1 MKIINIV
8 AGGPRELIPDLSEY
22 TDGDTTWIGVD
33 KGTVALLEAGIIPQE
48 AFGDFDSITEEE
60 LMQIQKAAPALHV
73 YQAEKDYTDLELALD
88 WALQKEPETIRIF
101 GVTGG
106 RADHF
111 LGNIQLLYKAL
122 HKNTDVELIDRQND
136 IQMFGPGRYT
146 IEEKASRRYISF
158 IPFTEAADGL
168 TLDGF
173 KYPLDNCHIPLGS
186 TLCISNELIHSR
198 GTFSFAKGILI
209 MVRSAD

>member
-1 MKIINIV
+1 M
-8 AGGPRELIPDLSEY
+8 
-22 TDGDTTWIGVD
+22 
-33 KGTVALLEAGIIPQE
+33 EAGIIPQE

-60 LMQIQKAAPALHV
+60 LMQIQKRRRPSMC
-73 YQAEKDYTDLELALD
+73 
-88 WALQKEPETIRIF
+88 IRRKKIIPILKSPL
-101 GVTGG
+101 TGLYKRTGNHSDVRCDG
-106 RADHF
+106 RKSRSL

-146 IEEKASRRYISF
+146 IEEKARRRYISF

-173 KYPLDNCHIPLGS
+173 KYPLIIVIFLWVPHYVLVTNS
-186 TLCISNELIHSR
+186 FIHEVLFR
-198 GTFSFAKGILI
+198 LQKAY
-209 MVRSAD
+209 

>member
-1 MKIINIV
+1 M
-8 AGGPRELIPDLSEY
+8 
-22 TDGDTTWIGVD
+22 
-33 KGTVALLEAGIIPQE
+33 
-48 AFGDFDSITEEE
+48 
-60 LMQIQKAAPALHV
+60 
-73 YQAEKDYTDLELALD
+73 
-88 WALQKEPETIRIF
+88 
-101 GVTGG
+101 TGG

-111 LGNIQLLYKAL
+111 LGNIQPLYKAL
-122 HKNTDVELIDRQND
+122 HKNTDLKLIDRQND

-198 GTFSFAKGILI
+198 GTFRLQKAY
-209 MVRSAD
+209 

>member
-1 MKIINIV
+1 MNTINIV
-8 AGGPRELIPDLSEY
+8 AGGPPEFIPDLTKY
-22 TDGDTTWIGVD
+22 TDSDTTWVGVD
-33 KGTVALLEAGIIPQE
+33 KGTVTLLQAGLIPRE
-48 AFGDFDSITEEE
+48 AFGDFDSITDKERR
-60 LMQIQKAAPALHV
+60 QIEKAAPGLHV
-73 YQAEKDYTDLELALD
+73 YQAEKDQTDLELALD
-88 WALQKEPETIRIF
+88 WALKMNPHNIRMF

-111 LGNIQLLYKAL
+111 LGNIQILYKGL
-122 HKNTDVELIDRQND
+122 NTNAAIRLIDRQNE

-146 IEEKASRRYISF
+146 LEARSDKRYISF

-168 TLDGF
+168 TLEGF
-173 KYPLDNCHIPLGS
+173 KYPLNNCHITLGS